1 MAKYIKQEMPD
12 IAGKGEHQVYYRMQT
27 ERNIGAAEFVEEV
40 AGLGTGLSEGAV
52 THVLE
57 QMVQT
62 MARLLA
68 DGHTV
73 TIGGLG
79 TFRTAIGVME
89 GKEQDTFDADESKR
103 NAQSI
108 EVKGVNFRSDKAL
121 VKDIRVQCRLERGK
135 ESRLHRSPYTREERL
150 ARALAF
156 MEEHTVLRVPDYVRL
171 TGLSRTTASLELR
184 ELCQD
189 PTSGIRS
196 MGQRASKVYI
206 IR

>member
-12 IAGKGEHQVYYRMQT
+12 IMGKGEHQVYYRMQT

-57 QMVQT
+57 QMVKT

-79 TFRTAIGVME
+79 TFRTTIGVME
-89 GKEQDTFDADESKR
+89 GKEQDTFDADEPKR

-108 EVKGVNFRSDKAL
+108 EVKGVNFRADKAL

-135 ESRLHRSPYTREERL
+135 ESRLHRSPYTREERV

-156 MEEHTVLRVPDYVRL
+156 MEEHTVLRVSDYVSL

-189 PTSGIRS
+189 TTSGIRS

-206 IR
+206 KR

>member
-89 GKEQDTFDADESKR
+89 GKEQDSFDADESKR

-108 EVKGVNFRSDKAL
+108 EVKGVNFRADKAL

-156 MEEHTVLRVPDYVRL
+156 MEEHTVLRVPDYVKL

-189 PTSGIRS
+189 PASGIRS
-196 MGQRASKVYI
+196 IGQRASKVYI
-206 IR
+206 KR